1 MLDIRGYD
9 GEPVPNTFMTSGE
22 SRHLAI
28 LFPGLSYACMM
39 PVLFYP
45 WKLLL
50 AMGADLLMVEYD
62 YARPDRAGESRETM
76 AARLTADV
84 SAAAAAGLAAG
95 SYERTTLVGKSL
107 GTLAMAHLLGAEP
120 RLPSADCV
128 WLTPLLR
135 DERLRAR
142 ITGVR
147 PRSLFAIGTADAEYN
162 PAVLGELR
170 DATGGELLIFEGA
183 DHGLGVAG
191 DVMTSIEYLA
201 ELVRRIA
208 AFTDGGGGEHVNE
221 TGK

>member
-1 MLDIRGYD
+1 MLDIRGFD

-28 LFPGLSYACMM
+28 LFPGFSYACTM

-45 WKLLL
+45 WQLLL
-50 AMGADLLMVEYD
+50 AMGADILMVEYD
-62 YARPDRAGESRETM
+62 YTGSDRAGEWRERM
-76 AARLTADV
+76 AGRFTADV
-84 SAAAAAGLAAG
+84 SAAASAGLAAG
-95 SYERTTLVGKSL
+95 SYERMTLIGKSL

-120 RLPSADCV
+120 GLASADCI

-142 ITGVR
+142 VMEVR
-147 PRSLFAIGTADAEYN
+147 PRSLFAIGTADAEYD
-162 PAVLGELR
+162 PAVLGDLR
-170 DATGGELLIFEGA
+170 DATGGELLLFEGA

-191 DVMTSIEYLA
+191 DVMTSIDYLA

-208 AFTDGGGGEHVNE
+208 AFTDGGGGGHVNE
-221 TGK
+221 IGK